1 MNIFL
6 TNSANTLKK
15 GNKIFFLDY
24 KLLRVYKI
32 DTVLTTAGE
41 NIIAT
46 SKTRNNYVAIQSF
59 IFQYC
64 YSNIGL
70 FSIAPRK
77 VITPTIA

>member
-46 SKTRNNYVAIQSF
+46 SKIRNKCCHPIIHF
-59 IFQYC
+59 PI
-64 YSNIGL
+64 L
-70 FSIAPRK
+70 L
-77 VITPTIA
+77 